1 MMSND
6 ETKQAILSRLNGL
19 SEEEKQAALAILK
32 QYAESGSSELLNDIR
47 YADFDEIPVDIE
59 TFLHDKNYLGAGLTD
74 PEGRFTVWPY

>member
-6 ETKQAILSRLNGL
+6 ETKKTILNRLNDL
-19 SEEEKQAALAILK
+19 SEEDKQVALAIL
-32 QYAESGSSELLNDIR
+32 QQIADTGSSELLNDLK